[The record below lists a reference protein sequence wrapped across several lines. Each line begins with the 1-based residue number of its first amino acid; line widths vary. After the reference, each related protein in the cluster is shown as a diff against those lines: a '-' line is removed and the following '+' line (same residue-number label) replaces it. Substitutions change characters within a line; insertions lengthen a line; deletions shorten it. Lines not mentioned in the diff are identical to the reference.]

1 MKSPIKNMAYW
12 KAKNSPAKHKR
23 LLGLVHNL
31 KHSAN
36 YWDSDHNKP
45 GEKPKEKKKKDE

>member
-1 MKSPIKNMAYW
+1 MTYKMNGFSGFRR
-12 KAKNSPAKHKR
+12 SPAKHKR